1 MKNREAKRIIFY
13 IDLLNLGFVCMEVV
27 KDLGGKDSD
36 TEVGTIPWLEC
47 VWDKPVEEAG
57 TMIIVWNSEGAL
69 CKKHNEIK

>member
-36 TEVGTIPWLEC
+36 TEVGTIP
-47 VWDKPVEEAG
+47 
-57 TMIIVWNSEGAL
+57 
-69 CKKHNEIK
+69 